1 MENILAMV
9 RDFGLFHLQWGQGIM
24 ILVGLVLLYLA
35 IVKRFEPLL
44 LVPIGFGG
52 ILSNLPD
59 AGLAM
64 SAIENAVCGQTGS
77 DDGVFRSAATQL
89 LHACRHQA
97 SLEQRNATA
106 DDHLAPAR

>member
-44 LVPIGFGG
+44 LVPIVLGESSQICPMPG
-52 ILSNLPD
+52 LPCQPSK
-59 AGLAM
+59 M
-64 SAIENAVCGQTGS
+64 PCMRPS
-77 DDGVFRSAATQL
+77 RK
-89 LHACRHQA
+89 
-97 SLEQRNATA
+97 
-106 DDHLAPAR
+106 